1 MDNQLTQDIRPKAV
15 TIDDYS
21 SQFATFR
28 DCSSLFA
35 LFSTIRYSLFATIR
49 YSLFVFSKHPFLID
63 VVLGV
68 VVVVA

>member
-1 MDNQLTQDIRPKAV
+1 MTIRH
-15 TIDDYS
+15 YS
-21 SQFATFR
+21 PPLAIVR
-28 DCSSLFA
+28 HYLHYLRLFA
-35 LFSTIRYSLFATIR
+35 LFGTIRYSLFANIR